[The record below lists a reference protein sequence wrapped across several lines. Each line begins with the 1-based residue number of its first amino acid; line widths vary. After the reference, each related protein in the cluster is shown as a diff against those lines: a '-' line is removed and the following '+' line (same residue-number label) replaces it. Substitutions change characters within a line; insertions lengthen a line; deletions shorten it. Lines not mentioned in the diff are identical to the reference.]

1 MATILVR
8 VFVDAACMMGPYGTA
23 WRRQKEEA
31 GAECGFHFQAM
42 RQRVGLVVCSES
54 SEGLEPWKADGVGRI
69 LNQVLCL
76 ARARTVL
83 WQLASDGVGRR
94 WLVAI
99 LLSLR
104 QSLDPGDGYG
114 WVTPWQLLL

>member
-1 MATILVR
+1 
-8 VFVDAACMMGPYGTA
+8 
-23 WRRQKEEA
+23 
-31 GAECGFHFQAM
+31 
-42 RQRVGLVVCSES
+42 
-54 SEGLEPWKADGVGRI
+54 
-69 LNQVLCL
+69 
-76 ARARTVL
+76 L

-114 WVTPWQLLL
+114 WVYSVAASAMNLVHFLFIAELAGQ